1 MSNQKFK
8 IALLF
13 PDGVGIKNYLYT
25 NVFKQDSA
33 DLVLLHN
40 FDPETVAE
48 IQKETQLANDFEIP
62 SYKESLSE
70 KFLRELICLA
80 RLKYNA
86 KKVVN
91 SSILTNWKTTHNGIF
106 QQLFYTIIGII
117 APLISGRYSYILF
130 LEKWY
135 QQRIRKNIFYKQS
148 VDLLK
153 KIGPNTL
160 FCSHQRGIKAATV
173 FAAAT
178 DLGIKT
184 TTVIYSWDNLP
195 KARLALRADNYFV
208 WSNYMKGEMKLY
220 YPEIPQ
226 SSIVVTGTPQF
237 ECYSDDNNIID
248 KNIFYQTY
256 NLSIDKKII
265 CFSGD
270 DVKTSPDDP
279 KYLNDIVSA
288 LIDANLQ
295 DQYQILF
302 RRCPVDVSNRFDK
315 VLNKYSDLIKVA
327 PPLWFFNKSEHWTT
341 IYPSKDDVKLLV
353 STAFYSD
360 IVVNVGST
368 MAFDFAMFD
377 KPCVF
382 INYDQTTKNDPNWSV
397 DTIYKYQHFKSMPN
411 KESVIWLND
420 RDEIITKLINLV
432 SDTSAMNQWK
442 EVVLGNYQNASEQI
456 QIQLTKNL

>member
-1 MSNQKFK
+1 MQNNKHK

-25 NVFKQDSA
+25 NVFKQDKV

-48 IQKETQLANDFEIP
+48 IKKQTPLGDDFEIP
-62 SYKESLSE
+62 VYKESVAE
-70 KFLRELICLA
+70 KFLRELICLS
-80 RLKYNA
+80 RLQFNA
-86 KKVVN
+86 KKVAN
-91 SSILTNWKTTHNGIF
+91 PSLLCNWKTSHKGIF
-106 QQLFYTIIGII
+106 HQLFYAFIGFI
-117 APLISGRYSYILF
+117 APLFSIRYSNILF
-130 LEKWY
+130 LENLY
-135 QQRIRKNIFYKQS
+135 QKRIRKNVFYRKS
-148 VDLLK
+148 LSLLK
-153 KIGPNTL
+153 QINPSTL
-160 FCSHQRGIKAATV
+160 FCSHQRGLKAATV

-195 KARLALRADNYFV
+195 KARLALRADTYLV
-208 WSNYMKGEMKLY
+208 WSDHMKEEIKLF
-220 YPEIPQ
+220 YPEILQ
-226 SSIVVTGTPQF
+226 TSVVVTGTPQF
-237 ECYSDDNNIID
+237 ECYANGHNIID
-248 KNIFYQTY
+248 KTIFYKQY

-382 INYDQTTKNDPNWSV
+382 INYDQKTKNDPNWSV
-397 DTIYKYQHFKSMPN
+397 ETIYKYQHFKSMPN
-411 KESVIWLND
+411 KESVIWLNGSE
-420 RDEIITKLINLV
+420 EIITKLTKQF
-432 SDTSAMNQWK
+432 SDTSAMNRWK

-456 QIQLTKNL
+456 QTQLTKDL

>member
-1 MSNQKFK
+1 MLNSKHK

-25 NVFKQDSA
+25 NVFKQDMV

-48 IQKETQLANDFEIP
+48 IQKQTLLVDDFEIP
-62 SYKESLSE
+62 VYKESVIE
-70 KFLRELICLA
+70 KFLRELICLS
-80 RLKYNA
+80 RLQFNA
-86 KKVVN
+86 EKVAN
-91 SSILTNWKTTHNGIF
+91 SSLLTNWKTSHKGLF
-106 QQLFYTIIGII
+106 QQLFYIIIGII
-117 APLISGRYSYILF
+117 SPLISGRYSNILF

-135 QQRIRKNIFYKQS
+135 QQRIRKNVFYKQT
-148 VDLLK
+148 VTLLK
-153 KIGPNTL
+153 QIQPSVL
-160 FCSHQRGIKAATV
+160 FCSHQRGLKVATV

-195 KARLALRADNYFV
+195 KARLALHADNYLV
-208 WSNYMKGEMKLY
+208 WSDYMKEEMRLY
-220 YPEIPQ
+220 YSEIPQ
-226 SSIVVTGTPQF
+226 SSVVVTGTPQF
-237 ECYSDDNNIID
+237 ECYSVDKNIID
-248 KNIFYQTY
+248 KAIFYKTY
-256 NLSIDKKII
+256 NLSLEKKII

-279 KYLNDIVSA
+279 KYLNDIASA
-288 LIDANLQ
+288 LVDANMQ

-302 RRCPVDVSNRFDK
+302 RRCPVDVSTRFDD
-315 VLNKYSDLIKVA
+315 VLNKYPDLIKVA

-360 IVVNVGST
+360 VVVNVGST

-377 KPCVF
+377 KTCVF
-382 INYDQTTKNDPNWSV
+382 INYNQTIKNDPNWSV
-397 DTIYKYQHFKSMPN
+397 ETIYKFQHFKSMLN
-411 KESVIWLND
+411 KKSVVWLNN
-420 RDEIITKLINLV
+420 REEIITKLTKLV
-432 SDTSAMNQWK
+432 SDTSAMENWK
-442 EVVLGNYQNASEQI
+442 ETVLGDYQNASKNI
-456 QIQLTKNL
+456 QTQLIKDL

>member
-1 MSNQKFK
+1 MQNNKHK

-25 NVFKQDSA
+25 NVFKQDKV

-48 IQKETQLANDFEIP
+48 IKKQTPLGDDFEIP
-62 SYKESLSE
+62 VYKESVAE

-80 RLKYNA
+80 RLQFNA
-86 KKVVN
+86 KKVAN
-91 SSILTNWKTTHNGIF
+91 PSLLCNWKTSHKGIF
-106 QQLFYTIIGII
+106 HQLFYAFIGFI
-117 APLISGRYSYILF
+117 APLFSIRYSNILF
-130 LEKWY
+130 LENLY
-135 QQRIRKNIFYKQS
+135 QKRIRKNVFYKKS
-148 VDLLK
+148 LSLLK
-153 KIGPNTL
+153 EINPSIL
-160 FCSHQRGIKAATV
+160 FCSHQRGLKAATV
-173 FAAAT
+173 FAAST

-195 KARLALRADNYFV
+195 KARLALRADTYLV
-208 WSNYMKGEMKLY
+208 WSDHMKEEIKLF
-220 YPEIPQ
+220 YPEILQ
-226 SSIVVTGTPQF
+226 TSVVVTGTPQF
-237 ECYSDDNNIID
+237 ECYANGHNIID
-248 KNIFYQTY
+248 KTIFYKQY

-288 LIDANLQ
+288 LIEANLQ
-295 DQYQILF
+295 DQ
-302 RRCPVDVSNRFDK
+302 
-315 VLNKYSDLIKVA
+315 
-327 PPLWFFNKSEHWTT
+327 
-341 IYPSKDDVKLLV
+341 YPSKDDVKLLV

-382 INYDQTTKNDPNWSV
+382 INYDQKTKNDPNWSV
-397 DTIYKYQHFKSMPN
+397 ETIYKYQHFKSMPN
-411 KESVIWLND
+411 KESVIWLNGSE
-420 RDEIITKLINLV
+420 EIITKLTKQF
-432 SDTSAMNQWK
+432 SDTSAMNRWK

-456 QIQLTKNL
+456 QIQLTKDL